1 MPGRSTKQLPGWVK
15 AVATAGALSALVLL
29 PSGGAAAD
37 DRASLIAQFP
47 ADVRPLLTADIPDD
61 VIAALL
67 KVRKEGPDTLV
78 LNHSG
83 GELYK
88 GEQIAYLGNWE
99 KITGWTIKDIA
110 PSPDPGQVM
119 AQVKSGHPQ
128 FDVFETGSN
137 GDAMS
142 EEEAGLLADLD
153 MTLLGPRIAAF
164 PQNAGYQHTDHWVQ
178 YGFFGVLLIWDTRK
192 WPVSGPHPTTPN
204 DLFDT
209 AKFPGKRCL
218 FKFPEYGGT
227 LEYPLLA
234 DGVSPTN
241 LYPLDVD
248 RAFKK
253 LDTIKNE
260 IVWWSSGAES
270 VQRIVNGDC
279 AMGVTWHGRPAL
291 RLKENPDAPIGVSW
305 QGVLLTNSG
314 WAAPKG
320 AKHLDAV
327 NSLLAYDFTPQNQCK
342 FIDTIGYGIPIDP
355 SCVDKFGTT
364 WGVTS
369 EHRAISGAPQ
379 SADYYAKHIKD
390 LITRFN
396 AWITS

>member
-1 MPGRSTKQLPGWVK
+1 MNLRQRLCRCAK
-15 AVATAGALSALVLL
+15 ATAGLAGLL
-29 PSGGAAAD
+29 LAVSIGAHAAD
-37 DRASLIAQFP
+37 RQSMINQFP
-47 ADVRPLLTADIPDD
+47 SDVRPLLTSDIPND

-67 KVRKEGPDTLV
+67 KVRQQGAGTVV
-78 LNHSG
+78 LNDSG

-88 GEQIAYLGNWE
+88 GEQIAYLNNWQ
-99 KITGWTIKDIA
+99 KITGWTIKDLA
-110 PSPDPGQVM
+110 PSPDPGQVK
-119 AQVKSGHPQ
+119 AQVDSGHPQ

-137 GDAMS
+137 GDAMA
-142 EEEAGLLADLD
+142 EEDAGLLAPLD
-153 MTLLGPRIAAF
+153 MTLLNPRIATF
-164 PQNAGYQHTDHWVQ
+164 PQGAGYDHTDHWVQ

-192 WPVSGPHPTTPN
+192 WPMSGQHPTTPK
-204 DLFDT
+204 DLFDL

-234 DGVSPTN
+234 DGVPADK

-253 LDTIKNE
+253 LDSIKND

-279 AMGVTWHGRPAL
+279 AIGVTWHGRPAL
-291 RLKENPDAPIGVSW
+291 RLKDDPSVPIAVSW
-305 QGVLLTNSG
+305 DGVLLTDSG

-320 AKHLDAV
+320 TKHLDAV
-327 NSLLAYDFTPQNQCK
+327 NSLLAYDYTPQNQCR
-342 FIDTIGYGIPIDP
+342 FINALGYGIPIDP
-355 SCVDKFGTT
+355 NCVDAFGKN
-364 WGVTS
+364 WAVTQ
-369 EHRAISGAPQ
+369 EHRAIAGAKQ
-379 SADYYAKHIKD
+379 DAQYYKEHIKD
-390 LITRFN
+390 LVAKFN